1 MRVGLPILGITG
13 LLILFSMFINQ
24 GTAMAQ
30 EEQEENVYNVDIQP
44 LSIEECARCHNSHFK
59 RIRDNGDKHTKV
71 TCTDCHE
78 LFHTYNPLKGN
89 YADIMPKC
97 SSCHGS
103 TEQPFTLPAPK
114 YHTDGEILKNCLGC
128 HTDPHQPIATLPEA
142 SNLESMQLAKLPEG
156 SKAIP
161 SNNCRKCHGDIA
173 ALLTDKLSKHTDED
187 CSSCHS
193 DNHGRIPDCSECH
206 ESHSPA
212 VALNNPAC
220 MSCHPVHT
228 PLVIAYPQDQDNTVC
243 AGCHGDV
250 YDELQANPT
259 KHTPLSCAKCHP
271 AHAELMACSECH
283 SASPHNPSIH
293 QKFPEC
299 GSCHNIAHDL
309 HM

>member
-1 MRVGLPILGITG
+1 MASKMRVGLSITGTMG
-13 LLILFSMFINQ
+13 LLILFSVFINQ

-30 EEQEENVYNVDIQP
+30 DENVYNVDIEP
-44 LSIEECARCHNSHFK
+44 LSLEECARCHNSHFK

-78 LFHTYNPLKGN
+78 LFHAYNPLKGN

-142 SNLESMQLAKLPEG
+142 SNLEAS
-156 SKAIP
+156 
-161 SNNCRKCHGDIA
+161 CRKCHGDIG
-173 ALLTDKLSKHTDED
+173 ALLTDKISMHTDED

-193 DNHGRIPDCSECH
+193 DNHGRIPDCAECH

>member
-1 MRVGLPILGITG
+1 MKIGLPILGAMG
-13 LLILFSMFINQ
+13 LLILFSVFINQ

-30 EEQEENVYNVDIQP
+30 DENVYNVDIEP

-59 RIRDNGDKHTKV
+59 RIRDKGDKHTKV

-78 LFHTYNPLKGN
+78 LFHAYNPLKGN

-97 SSCHGS
+97 SSCHDS

-128 HTDPHQPIATLPEA
+128 HTDPHQPIATLPNA
-142 SNLESMQLAKLPEG
+142 SNLEFMQLAKLPKG
-156 SKAIP
+156 SKAVP
-161 SNNCRKCHGDIA
+161 SNNCRKCHGDISG
-173 ALLTDKLSKHTDED
+173 LLTSKPSMHTDED

-212 VALNNPAC
+212 VELNNQAC
-220 MSCHPVHT
+220 MVCHPVHT

-243 AGCHGDV
+243 AGCHDDV
-250 YDELQANPT
+250 YNELQANQT

-293 QKFPEC
+293 TKFPVC
-299 GSCHNIAHDL
+299 GSCHNTAHDL